1 MSDQTAENKARV
13 QIDAMLQSAGWTIQD
28 PKEINV
34 HASRGVVIRYFKLKH
49 PFGEAD
55 YVLFIDSIAAGIVEA
70 KPEGTT
76 LTGVEAQTDK
86 YSKGLPDGLPAY
98 LRPLPFLYQSTGAET
113 RFTNKLDPEPRSR
126 QVFHFHR
133 PETLA
138 CWLQEGGLRGA
149 VPASMATGGML
160 RARLKNLPP
169 LETRGLWPAQIDAIR
184 NLETS
189 LAADRPRSLIQM
201 ASGSGKTFTACN
213 FIYRLIHYGG
223 ARRVLFLV
231 DRANL
236 GRQALKEFQQFRTP
250 DDGRKFTELYN
261 VQHLQSNHIDPVSR
275 VCITTIQ
282 RLFSMLKGEP
292 ELDPAT
298 EEPSAFQYPILS
310 KEPVPV
316 VYNPEIPVEMFDIIV
331 TDECHRSIYQLW
343 RQVLEYF
350 DASIIGLTATPSKQ
364 TLGFFNQNLVMSYTH
379 EQAVA
384 DGVNVDFQVYRIRTK
399 ITEQG
404 SKIEAG
410 LWVDRRNRL
419 TRRVRWES
427 LDDDLVYQPS
437 QLDNDIVAMDQ
448 IRTVVRTFRD
458 RLFTEIFPGRTE
470 APKTLIFAKD
480 DSHADDIVQVVR
492 EEFGRGNEFAVKITY
507 RTTGVKPETLIQEFR
522 NSYNPRIAVTVDMIA
537 TGTDIR
543 PVECVFFM
551 RDVKSRV
558 LFEQMKGRGARV
570 ISETD
575 LQGVTKDTRCKTQFV
590 VVDAVGVTER
600 ELADSISL
608 ERNPSIPLD
617 RLLQS
622 IALGNRD
629 PDAVSSLASRL
640 ARLDRQFSR
649 EDKQAL
655 AQLAGGVELR
665 EISRGLVD
673 ALDPDIQLE
682 AAKKATGLETPSAPE
697 IEKAAKQLMDK
708 ALEPVVTKPAFRNRL
723 VDLKKEYEQTIDTV
737 SSDEVLAAGYSE
749 AAREQARK
757 TVQSWEQFIQDNRDE
772 ITALQVLY
780 SRPYRQ
786 RLTFKEI
793 KELAAAVKSPPR
805 SLTPEAL
812 WQAYALLEKSKV
824 RGSGKRVLTDLVSL
838 VRFALK
844 QEDEL
849 VPFEDTVKDRFEAW
863 LSEQEAGGRQ
873 FTEEQRHWLELI
885 RDHVATSMSMEMED
899 FELAPF
905 NQIGGLGK
913 ASMVFGKNLEKMI
926 AQLNTVL
933 TG

>member
-1 MSDQTAENKARV
+1 MPDQSAENAARL
-13 QIDAMLQSAGWTIQD
+13 QIDAMLQSAGWILQD
-28 PKEINV
+28 PKDINV
-34 HASRGVVIRYFKLKH
+34 QAGRGVVIRYFRLKH

-55 YVLFIDSIAAGIVEA
+55 YVLFIDGIAAGIVEA

-86 YSKGLPDGLPAY
+86 YSKGLPDSLPAY
-98 LRPLPFLYQSTGAET
+98 LRPLPFLYQSTGVET

-138 CWLQEGGLRGA
+138 DWLQEAGLRGA
-149 VPASMATGGML
+149 VPSSMVTGGLL
-160 RARLKNLPP
+160 RARLKNMPP
-169 LETRGLWPAQIDAIR
+169 MEIRGLWPAQIEAIR
-184 NLETS
+184 NLELS
-189 LAADRPRSLIQM
+189 LAADRPRALIQM

-261 VQHLQSNHIDPVSR
+261 VQHLQSNHIDPVAR

-292 ELDPAT
+292 DLDPVV
-298 EEPSAFQYPILS
+298 EEPSAFQFPPLY
-310 KEPVPV
+310 KESVPV
-316 VYNPEIPVEMFDIIV
+316 EYNPNIPIEMFDIIV

-343 RQVLEYF
+343 RQVLEYY

-404 SKIEAG
+404 SKVEAG
-410 LWVDRRNRL
+410 LWVDKRNRM
-419 TRRVRWES
+419 TRRVRWEA

-448 IRTVVRTFRD
+448 IRTVIRTFRD
-458 RLFTEIFPGRTE
+458 RLFTDIFPGRTE
-470 APKTLIFAKD
+470 VPKTLVFAKD

-575 LQGVTKDTRCKTQFV
+575 LQGVTLDTKYKTQFII
-590 VVDAVGVTER
+590 VDAVGVTER

-608 ERNPSIPLD
+608 DRQPSVSLE
-617 RLLQS
+617 RLLHS

-629 PDAVSSLASRL
+629 PDAISSLASRL
-640 ARLDRQFSR
+640 ARLDRQFSN

-665 EISRGLVD
+665 QISRGLVD

-682 AAKKATGLETPSAPE
+682 AAKKATGLESPPTPE
-697 IEKAAKQLMDK
+697 IEKVAQQLINK

-737 SSDEVLAAGYSE
+737 STDEVLAAGYSE
-749 AAREQARK
+749 AARERARK
-757 TVQSWEQFIQDNRDE
+757 TIQSWEQFIQDNRDE

-812 WQAYALLEKSKV
+812 WQAYELLEKSKV

-849 VPFEDTVKDRFEAW
+849 VPFEDTVKDRFESWMAR
-863 LSEQEAGGRQ
+863 QEAAGRS
-873 FTEEQRHWLELI
+873 FSAEQRRWLELI

-899 FELAPF
+899 FELSPF
-905 NQIGGLGK
+905 NQIGGLGR
-913 ASMVFGKNLEKMI
+913 ASQVFGQNLQKVVED
-926 AQLNTVL
+926 LNGAL
-933 TG
+933 IQ